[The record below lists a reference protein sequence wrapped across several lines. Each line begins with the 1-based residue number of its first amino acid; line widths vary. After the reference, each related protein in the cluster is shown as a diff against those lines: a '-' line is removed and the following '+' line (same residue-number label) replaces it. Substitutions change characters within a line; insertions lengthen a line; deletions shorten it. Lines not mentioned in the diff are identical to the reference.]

1 MTVLI
6 LENVAPGFRGEVT
19 QWLLEI
25 KAGVFVGNI
34 SSAVRQRLWKRV
46 NDNVSD
52 GAALLIYSAPNEQG
66 FAMEVCHTPERS
78 VVDMEGIYLIKRI
91 VNGKED

>member
-6 LENVAPGFRGEVT
+6 LENVSPGFRGEVT

-25 KAGVFVGNI
+25 KTGVFVGNI
-34 SSAVRQRLWKRV
+34 SAAVRQRLWKKV

-52 GAALLIYSAPNEQG
+52 GAALLIFSAPNEQG
-66 FAMEVCHTPERS
+66 FVMEVCHTPERS

-91 VNGKED
+91 VNSKND